1 MILVRVKDW
10 MEESFP
16 RFEADLRV
24 EKIKSEIQALEIPL
38 VIAVDENG
46 KLVGVANKFDVL
58 SAPKDSILRDLVHF
72 ATHVVS
78 EDSFVEDAIVLL
90 TDSREFAL
98 PVVNDSMKVLGALT
112 VFEVLESMMEMTAIG
127 EKGCRL
133 SLLLE
138 DVPGSLKRVVD
149 VLVERDIN
157 ILSILTYPE
166 GERKHRVVLRVDTL
180 DASYISEMLDKAGIE
195 YDSVIPEEGFGE

>member
-1 MILVRVKDW
+1 MRVGEW
-10 MEESFP
+10 MERDFP
-16 RFEADLRV
+16 RFEADLKV
-24 EKIKSEIQALEIPL
+24 LDIKAELQALEIPL
-38 VIAVDENG
+38 VIAVDEEG
-46 KLVGVANKFDVL
+46 KLVGIANKFDIL
-58 SAPKDSILRDLVHF
+58 EAPKDKTLRELVHF

-98 PVVNDSMKVLGALT
+98 PVVDESMRVLGALT
-112 VFEVLESMMEMTAIG
+112 VFEVLEFLMEMTAIG

-138 DVPGSLKRVVD
+138 DVPGALKRVVD
-149 VLVERDIN
+149 VLVESDIN

-166 GERKHRVVLRVDTL
+166 GENKHRVVLRVDTL
-180 DASYISEMLDKAGIE
+180 DADHIRKMLDDAGIE

>member
-1 MILVRVKDW
+1 MRVGEW
-10 MEESFP
+10 MERDFP
-16 RFEADLRV
+16 RFEADLKV
-24 EKIKSEIQALEIPL
+24 LDIKAELQTLEIPL
-38 VIAVDENG
+38 VIAVDEEG
-46 KLVGVANKFDVL
+46 KLVGIANKFDIL
-58 SAPKDSILRDLVHF
+58 EAPKDKTLRELVHF

-98 PVVNDSMKVLGALT
+98 PVVDESMKVLGALT
-112 VFEVLESMMEMTAIG
+112 VFEVLEFLMEMTAIG

-138 DVPGSLKRVVD
+138 DVPGALKRVVD
-149 VLVERDIN
+149 VLVESDIN

-166 GERKHRVVLRVDTL
+166 GENKHRVVLRVDTL
-180 DASYISEMLDKAGIE
+180 DADHIRKMLDDAGIE